1 MNEDYSYNIRRI
13 LEEGR
18 KCQERGGVMGP
29 TGPRGPQGPATIR
42 VGNTITGA
50 PGTMASVVNAGSL
63 DNAVLTFTIPAGPTG
78 PSGAIGAT
86 GPTGPRGLIGPTGAQ
101 GVAGPTGPAG
111 PQGNIGLTGPTGP
124 AGPQGNIGLTGPTGP
139 TGPQGNIGP
148 TGPTGP
154 QGNIGPTGPVG
165 PQGDI
170 GPTGPAGPQGDI
182 GLTGPT
188 GPAGPQ
194 GNIGPTGPTGPAG
207 PQGNIGPTGPA
218 GPQGDIGLTGPTG
231 PAGPQ
236 GDIGPTGPTGPTGPA
251 GAQEEIDFGEKYNTS
266 VDTIA
271 LEANIPQNISLGSTG
286 PTSGITTATQNTLT
300 ITTAGTYKVDYFF
313 SGSSSADTELSVEV
327 KQNANPIGSTTISK
341 NVTQNEN
348 VDFIGSAINT
358 FNNGDEIGLQIKS
371 TAITNISPASGTN
384 AYLNIV
390 KIG

>member
-18 KCQERGGVMGP
+18 KCKERGGVMGP

-42 VGNTITGA
+42 VGNTVTGA

-78 PSGAIGAT
+78 PSGA
-86 GPTGPRGLIGPTGAQ
+86 TGA
-101 GVAGPTGPAG
+101 
-111 PQGNIGLTGPTGP
+111 
-124 AGPQGNIGLTGPTGP
+124 
-139 TGPQGNIGP
+139 
-148 TGPTGP
+148 
-154 QGNIGPTGPVG
+154 
-165 PQGDI
+165 
-170 GPTGPAGPQGDI
+170 
-182 GLTGPT
+182 
-188 GPAGPQ
+188 
-194 GNIGPTGPTGPAG
+194 
-207 PQGNIGPTGPA
+207 
-218 GPQGDIGLTGPTG
+218 
-231 PAGPQ
+231 
-236 GDIGPTGPTGPTGPA
+236 TGPTGPA
-251 GAQEEIDFGEKYNTS
+251 GAQEKIDFGRKYNTS

-313 SGSSSADTELSVEV
+313 SGSSSADTDLSVEV

-341 NVTQNEN
+341 DVTQDEN
-348 VDFIGSAINT
+348 VDFIGSTINT

-371 TAITNISPASGTN
+371 TVIANISPASGTN

>member
-63 DNAVLTFTIPAGPTG
+63 DNAVLTFTIPA
-78 PSGAIGAT
+78 
-86 GPTGPRGLIGPTGAQ
+86 
-101 GVAGPTGPAG
+101 
-111 PQGNIGLTGPTGP
+111 
-124 AGPQGNIGLTGPTGP
+124 
-139 TGPQGNIGP
+139 
-148 TGPTGP
+148 
-154 QGNIGPTGPVG
+154 
-165 PQGDI
+165 
-170 GPTGPAGPQGDI
+170 
-182 GLTGPT
+182 
-188 GPAGPQ
+188 
-194 GNIGPTGPTGPAG
+194 
-207 PQGNIGPTGPA
+207 
-218 GPQGDIGLTGPTG
+218 
-231 PAGPQ
+231 
-236 GDIGPTGPTGPTGPA
+236 GPTGPA

-341 NVTQNEN
+341 VL
-348 VDFIGSAINT
+348 V
-358 FNNGDEIGLQIKS
+358 
-371 TAITNISPASGTN
+371 SG
-384 AYLNIV
+384 
-390 KIG
+390 